1 MRDLITRAKAIRD
14 ALVDS
19 LADSLDCK
27 PSELGDQWLEFAEA
41 VADVAVVPLAPD
53 QTAIGRLAIAAVQ
66 LP

>member
-1 MRDLITRAKAIRD
+1 MRSLVQRAKVIRD

-27 PSELGDQWLEFAEA
+27 PSELGDQWVEFAEA
-41 VADVAVVPLAPD
+41 VADVATVPLCPD